1 MKKLVLPLLFSS
13 LLVAL
18 PASSFAAEE
27 EPQTYGSKVGHKIL
41 NGFAN
46 ITTGVLE
53 IPKNVIN
60 TTNES
65 NIVYGVFGGVL
76 KGVINTGGRIV
87 VGVVDLVT
95 APLPTKPIA
104 YPVYVWDD
112 FDADTTYGEV
122 FRENFDNDSD
132 EVYTNN
138 TVR

>member
-1 MKKLVLPLLFSS
+1 MKKLVLPLLLSS
-13 LLVAL
+13 LLL
-18 PASSFAAEE
+18 TFSSFSFAAEQ
-27 EPQTYGSKVGHKIL
+27 EPQSYGAKVGHKAL

-46 ITTGVLE
+46 IATGILE

-60 TTNES
+60 TTNQS

-76 KGVINTGGRIV
+76 KGIINTGGRIV
-87 VGVVDLVT
+87 VGVTDLIT
-95 APLPTKPIA
+95 APLPTKPIV

-122 FRENFDNDSD
+122 FRENFDNDTD
-132 EVYTNN
+132 ELYTDN

>member
-1 MKKLVLPLLFSS
+1 MKKFVLPLLLSS
-13 LLVAL
+13 LLVTL
-18 PASSFAAEE
+18 PTSSFATEE
-27 EPQTYGSKVGHKIL
+27 EPQSYGSKVGHKFL

-46 ITTGVLE
+46 IATGVLE
-53 IPKNVIN
+53 IPKSVIN

-95 APLPTKPIA
+95 APLPTKPIV
-104 YPVYVWDD
+104 YPRYVWDD
-112 FDADTTYGEV
+112 FDADTTYGDV
-122 FRENFDNDSD
+122 FRDDFDNDTD
-132 EVYTNN
+132 EVYTDN